1 MQVMDLKTYY
11 IKFDKSYVLCM
22 ERKKLRKK
30 VYTNIMNSIMVQYKM
45 DTIFADNNKTSNPQ
59 RLLINLS
66 QNKFKKE

>member
-1 MQVMDLKTYY
+1 
-11 IKFDKSYVLCM
+11 M

-59 RLLINLS
+59 RLLINFS

>member
-1 MQVMDLKTYY
+1 
-11 IKFDKSYVLCM
+11 M

-30 VYTNIMNSIMVQYKM
+30 VYTNIMNSIMVQNKM

>member
-1 MQVMDLKTYY
+1 
-11 IKFDKSYVLCM
+11 M

>member
-1 MQVMDLKTYY
+1 MDLKTYY
-11 IKFDKSYVLCM
+11 IKSDKSYVLCM

-30 VYTNIMNSIMVQYKM
+30 VYTNIMNSIMVQNKM
-45 DTIFADNNKTSNPQ
+45 DTIFADNNKKSNPQ

>member
-1 MQVMDLKTYY
+1 
-11 IKFDKSYVLCM
+11 M

-30 VYTNIMNSIMVQYKM
+30 VYTNIMNSIMVQNKM

-59 RLLINLS
+59 RLLTNLS

>member
-1 MQVMDLKTYY
+1 MDLKTYY

-30 VYTNIMNSIMVQYKM
+30 VYTNIMNSIMVQNKM
-45 DTIFADNNKTSNPQ
+45 DTIFADNNKKSNPQ

>member
-1 MQVMDLKTYY
+1 
-11 IKFDKSYVLCM
+11 M
-22 ERKKLRKK
+22 ERKKLQKK

>member
-1 MQVMDLKTYY
+1 
-11 IKFDKSYVLCM
+11 M

-30 VYTNIMNSIMVQYKM
+30 VYTNIMNSIMVQNKM

-59 RLLINLS
+59 RLLISLS

>member
-1 MQVMDLKTYY
+1 
-11 IKFDKSYVLCM
+11 M

-30 VYTNIMNSIMVQYKM
+30 VYTNIMNSIMVQNKM

-59 RLLINLS
+59 RLLINVS

>member
-1 MQVMDLKTYY
+1 MFFVWR
-11 IKFDKSYVLCM
+11 
-22 ERKKLRKK
+22 ERNYEKK

>member
-1 MQVMDLKTYY
+1 
-11 IKFDKSYVLCM
+11 M

-59 RLLINLS
+59 RLLIKLS

>member
-1 MQVMDLKTYY
+1 
-11 IKFDKSYVLCM
+11 M

-45 DTIFADNNKTSNPQ
+45 DTIFAGNNKTSNPQ